1 MIEVIAL
8 KKVIKN
14 KSILNI
20 PNLVFK
26 EGTINGIVGKN
37 GSGKSTLLRI
47 ILDFEKP
54 TSGNIFIDNEINHST
69 EAWKKKIGAYLD
81 EDFLINFLSADE
93 YFELMFKLRGKDMT
107 YYPEF
112 ISEME
117 AFFADEIINQN
128 KLISLFSKGNRQK
141 IGIAGALIG
150 EVNTVI
156 FDEPFSHLD
165 STAQENL
172 KLVLKERSKKNNL
185 TVIMASHNVSLF
197 SDFFD
202 NIIQL
207 QNGEIV
213 M

>member
-1 MIEVIAL
+1 MIEVKDL
-8 KKVIKN
+8 KKVIN
-14 KSILNI
+14 GKSILNI
-20 PNLVFK
+20 PNLVFS
-26 EGTINGIVGKN
+26 EGKINGIIGKN

-54 TSGNIFIDNEINHST
+54 SKGNVFIDNKINHST
-69 EAWKKKIGAYLD
+69 ESWKKNIGAYLD
-81 EDFLINFLSADE
+81 EDFLINFLSAEE
-93 YFELMFKLRGKDMT
+93 YFELMFKLRGKDLK

-117 AFFADEIINQN
+117 DFFADEVVNQN
-128 KLISLFSKGNRQK
+128 KRISLFSKGNRQK

-150 EVNTVI
+150 DVTTLI

-165 STAQENL
+165 NTAQEEL
-172 KLVLKERSKKNNL
+172 KLILKTRSEKNNL

-197 SDFFD
+197 TDFFES
-202 NIIQL
+202 IIQL

-213 M
+213 